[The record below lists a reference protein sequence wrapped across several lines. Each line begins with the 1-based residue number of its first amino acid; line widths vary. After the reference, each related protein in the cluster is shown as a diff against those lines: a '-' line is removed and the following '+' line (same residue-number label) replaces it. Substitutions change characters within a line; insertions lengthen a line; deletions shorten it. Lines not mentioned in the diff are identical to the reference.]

1 MKKKLLNYFTPA
13 LLAVLVFLSNFLST
27 ELFRAG
33 FQNFSVWFIL
43 SLFIFVC
50 GWLIDKIM
58 GWRFGGKVVFSV
70 VVGTT
75 ILAVTLI
82 IFLNQYFGM
91 NEILTENLIL
101 YSLRNITLGSIAFF
115 GMAVAE
121 VLILQKEVAVFKN
134 NKQPDLDEKELA
146 HKEALLIINNAKL
159 EADKML
165 FEADKKQNE
174 IITKKNKLENQLR
187 EFISVEREIISKYE
201 KEFE

>member
-13 LLAVLVFLSNFLST
+13 LLAVLVFLSNFLNT
-27 ELFRAG
+27 ELFQAG

-43 SLFIFVC
+43 SLFIFAC

-58 GWRFGGKVVFSV
+58 GWRTGGKVVFSV

-82 IFLNQYFGM
+82 IFLNQYFGV
-91 NEILTENLIL
+91 NEVLTENLIL

-115 GMAVAE
+115 GMAIAE
-121 VLILQKEVAVFKN
+121 VLILQKELAVIKN
-134 NKQPDLDEKELA
+134 NKQLDVNEKELA
-146 HKEALLIINNAKL
+146 AREALLIINSAKL
-159 EADKML
+159 EAEKML
-165 FEADKKQNE
+165 YEADKKQNE
-174 IITKKNKLENQLR
+174 IITKKNKLETQLR